1 MSSNQELAIF
11 DYLRGYLTAAYTQC
25 GESGVA
31 TCGTDKPY
39 QRYYMQ
45 KYYIKTNPRLNDN
58 DVAEEFTNAVVAFA
72 VNVKNYDVSA
82 NAGPTLKRELNSLIP
97 SIAKDL
103 AQRYSA
109 ALPSA
114 GDDTAVQNALSAVIT
129 TTIDGSHNIITLKI
143 NSDADAYDKF
153 VNLVKSM
160 ENKQITTEDVTNFTN
175 KATLLQTSINAIFNV
190 SAAIKVSEDGSKPT
204 ITSDSLKNV
213 VEAELNKHLTN
224 AVTNFLNTNYS
235 SPTITGSQPDVNK
248 VLEQLKTRNV
258 SSTDMALFNL
268 FCDVLDPSGNVVSV
282 GAYGSMDTTANRI
295 NFKTEGGIM
304 VGGSG
309 KLVGGSPT
317 PRKTFKVVNFLPIL
331 PKGIKIAVGGKVIPV
346 DHGYELRGIFQDAY
360 DGKNL
365 NGVNVN
371 SVPKSLNLEAG
382 KLMEDIVTSSSSVS
396 AHIDETDTESIDTAL
411 KGIWVRTGENS
422 WKHKLADGNVV
433 VFTAGTQE
441 FADEMVKEANNCKA
455 VGFGSNPA
463 ACREFLQQVASKGDP
478 SALANLA
485 RDMSEDVTK
494 DVVADLHP
502 KYALAILKAYG
513 FHRKICRD
521 KIAGRQLTKI
531 QNVDEWLKTYVS
543 KKFTNSS
550 DVQKIRDNNKFRNFL
565 GLLVQLVNGNPS
577 VLNEWAGETEESTGT
592 IEVPTDLAKRKI
604 VSVESKLRGKPHND
618 WNQIKDNM
626 HKVYGNF
633 ARGLTFDGMTTNS
646 PFGMDN
652 LFPSVVL
659 PTATHIVR
667 GSTWGGAMTGGAEV
681 KPLLMEH
688 PSAFEYSRNISQ
700 IFTELLNGLK
710 ASGKTLSEAEFASLE
725 QKLASFQNMEK
736 DLFET
741 ARNIQLYSQLIRI
754 LDAEKKKET
763 ITESHIKQ
771 YVSKYNH
778 LLDRYER
785 TGSSF
790 QTLISI
796 LNDCSDDGGEGC
808 KTDGPA

>member
-25 GESGVA
+25 GDSGVA

-45 KYYIKTNPRLNDN
+45 KYYAKTNPRLNDN
-58 DVAEEFTNAVVAFA
+58 DVAEEFANAVVAFA
-72 VNVKNYDVSA
+72 VNVKNYDVSDG
-82 NAGPTLKRELNSLIP
+82 AGPTLKRELINLIP
-97 SIAKDL
+97 GIAKEL
-103 AQRYSA
+103 AEKYSD
-109 ALPSA
+109 ALPSS
-114 GDDTAVQNALSAVIT
+114 GDNSAIQSALSGVIKTTIDSTNKINNLELNNDDVYNKFVEKVRSMENKEITTSDVTNFETKSSSLKEDIKKNFNTSISFANKNELRDQVQNAL
-129 TTIDGSHNIITLKI
+129 
-143 NSDADAYDKF
+143 DA
-153 VNLVKSM
+153 
-160 ENKQITTEDVTNFTN
+160 Q
-175 KATLLQTSINAIFNV
+175 LQ
-190 SAAIKVSEDGSKPT
+190 KV
-204 ITSDSLKNV
+204 
-213 VEAELNKHLTN
+213 
-224 AVTNFLNTNYS
+224 VTNFLVGNYDSLKLTNLD
-235 SPTITGSQPDVNK
+235 TNK
-248 VLEQLKTRNV
+248 VQDVLEKLKTRNV

-268 FCDVLDPSGNVVSV
+268 FCDVLDQNGNVVSV
-282 GAYGSMDTTANRI
+282 GAYPSMDTTKNRI

-365 NGVNVN
+365 NGVNVT
-371 SVPKSLNLEAG
+371 SVPKTLNLEAG
-382 KLMEDIVTSSSSVS
+382 KLMEDIVTSSSVVS

-411 KGIWVRTGENS
+411 KGIWVRTGEDS
-422 WKHKLADGNVV
+422 WKHKLPDGTIV

-441 FADEMVKEANNCKA
+441 FAVEMVKEANNCKA
-455 VGFGSNPA
+455 VGFGSNPV
-463 ACREFLQQVASKGDP
+463 ACRDFLQQVASKGDP

-485 RDMSEDVTK
+485 KDMSEEVTK

-521 KIAGRQLTKI
+521 KVAGRQLTKI

-543 KKFTNSS
+543 KKFTNPS

-592 IEVPTDLAKRKI
+592 IEVPGDLAKRKI

-633 ARGLTFDGMTTNS
+633 ARGLTFDDMTTNS

-790 QTLISI
+790 QTLISL
-796 LNDCSDDGGEGC
+796 LNDCSDDGGQGC
-808 KTDGPA
+808 RTDGPA